1 MAQDPIDEFIA
12 LPKDQQ
18 LSTLQKLS
26 PEKQNKLLGE
36 IKTRKSKAMPDFTAN
51 PKGEGLY
58 QMTGKS
64 GKAVGI
70 PYSRVQEATKSGYKM
85 DQPAMR
91 QYTKDT
97 AADPRWRGSLRE
109 QVDVALAPGEER
121 TWGQKG
127 IAALKGTAAGF
138 VQPVLHP
145 IQSAVAQGMPFL
157 ASQSTPSGFPIS
169 QVGLSDEARK
179 SNREVQEYARQ
190 QMAEQG
196 AEIKRHPV
204 YAVSGVVG
212 PALVT
217 HGVSRV
223 LPRVPGVR
231 ALGEVPG
238 KVKEGFRGGVRET
251 MGVPESTEK
260 VVAGYGKEA
269 ESARGKNAVQLRNE
283 AKERQNVTKRNLKA
297 KQEHQAAV
305 EKSQEH
311 NKAALRDE
319 AKRVNTEQKLNVTTQ
334 KLEDKIGKAQVK
346 AKAAD
351 DAAWDTWRKKTA
363 GKKTQ
368 SEPIVNT
375 INAQR
380 AVMDPE
386 DVAEFRRVLKESKP
400 GSGEKSETAATR
412 DQIAQTNLGEKDYDS
427 ASPANKEAVNTIIQ
441 RLGLDA
447 DEPVTLKEIDG
458 QRLHVWKTQLEY
470 AVRSATRG
478 NVRYAIGQVLDKV
491 RAAENKL
498 SEEAGA
504 KKELDTARSLHGP
517 YVDTFRN
524 PPTAPRTVA
533 GKVLTETS
541 PERMQQKLQAKRLAM
556 LGKYDKSI
564 PATAKNIADL
574 RKGLKALPKEAPMRE
589 KIEVPPAAS
598 GLERY
603 AKPGEPTEMPKA
615 PNLQEANARY
625 INNALRKYG
634 RLGSW
639 VLRLVA
645 GGIATNLAH
654 GNISLLSGDLLIGQ
668 TAVTLLTKAL
678 RSESVL
684 KWLSAPS
691 AEDIREIN
699 SLPPA
704 DAARMRQA
712 LGALA
717 QEERRTN
724 PAKASVPIAPAM
736 AAFLGGRTTQAQA
749 KSLQQLRQEAE
760 QRRTAGLAGAESAA
774 PATPGETMQEVPPE
788 VSGLVPAEPTTP
800 APAVPGASSPTELP
814 VTTDESDLGY

>member
-1 MAQDPIDEFIA
+1 MATSTINYDELAKKHGATSGVDYDA
-12 LPKDQQ
+12 LA
-18 LSTLQKLS
+18 QKHGGKMQPAS
-26 PEKQNKLLGE
+26 Q
-36 IKTRKSKAMPDFTAN
+36 TAMPDFTAN

-157 ASQSTPSGFPIS
+157 ASQSTPSGFPVS

-238 KVKEGFRGGVRET
+238 KVKEGFRGGIRET

-351 DAAWDTWRKKTA
+351 DAAWDTWREKVA
-363 GKKTQ
+363 GEEVP
-368 SEPIVNT
+368 SESIVNA
-375 INAQR
+375 IKAQR
-380 AVMDPE
+380 SVMDPE
-386 DVAEFRRVLKESKP
+386 DVAEFRRVLNETKP
-400 GSGEKSETAATR
+400 GRGEAGEVRET
-412 DQIAQTNLGEKDYDS
+412 QNSIAKNQGANSYED
-427 ASPANKEAVNTIIQ
+427 ASPALKKVIDDVIQRIGLDPDEAV
-441 RLGLDA
+441 A
-447 DEPVTLKEIDG
+447 AKPVGAL
-458 QRLHVWKTQLEY
+458 RLHVWKTQLEY
-470 AVRSATRG
+470 AVRNATRG
-478 NVRYAIGQVLDKV
+478 NVRYAIGQVLDNV
-491 RAAENKL
+491 RAAESEL
-498 SEEAGA
+498 SKKAGA
-504 KKELDTARSLHGP
+504 EKELDTARSLHGP

-533 GKVLTETS
+533 GKVLTETN

-736 AAFLGGRTTQAQA
+736 AAFLSGRTTQAQA

-800 APAVPGASSPTELP
+800 APAVPGASAPTELP
-814 VTTDESDLGY
+814 VTTDESDTIY